1 MPRLVKGGKYVYG
14 WSEASSEGRIVVPDE
29 ALADYNLRPPCKVIL

>member
-14 WSEASSEGRIVVPDE
+14 WSEVSSEGRGVVTDE
-29 ALADYNLRPPCKVIL
+29 ALSRLQFEATNAK